1 MLFDGRVSGSDKMI
15 EHRVEAVKNT
25 YGNILKSETLIRV
38 LTYWEENGFRLVST
52 SVVTDEQGTEVL
64 LMFFTKDVC

>member
-1 MLFDGRVSGSDKMI
+1 MI

-38 LTYWEENGFRLVST
+38 LTYWEGNGFRLVST

>member
-1 MLFDGRVSGSDKMI
+1 MI

-25 YGNILKSETLIRV
+25 YGNILKSETLMNV
-38 LTYWEENGFRLVST
+38 LTYWGENGFRLVST
-52 SVVTDEQGTEVL
+52 SVVTDEQGTEIL

>member
-1 MLFDGRVSGSDKMI
+1 MI

-25 YGNILKSETLIRV
+25 YGNILKSETLMNV
-38 LTYWEENGFRLVST
+38 LTYWGGGNGFRLVST
-52 SVVTDEQGTEVL
+52 SVVIDEQGTEIL